1 MSRIYSLLEKIFDF
15 AIETSMKRRGLSED
29 YLFKLGHR
37 IRIIRTF
44 LKLDQKQMSES
55 TQIAQSQISKIE
67 SGRAAPT
74 LNQLLEIKK
83 LADENDQLHEN
94 LTWDWIL
101 EGKGEGLI

>member
-1 MSRIYSLLEKIFDF
+1 MSRIYSLLEKIFNF
-15 AIETSMKRRGLSED
+15 AIEVSMKRRGLSED

-44 LKLDQKQMSES
+44 LKLDQKQMSER

-83 LADENDQLHEN
+83 LADEYDQLREN

-101 EGKGEGLI
+101 EGKGKGLI

>member
-1 MSRIYSLLEKIFDF
+1 MSRIYSLLEKIFNF
-15 AIETSMKRRGLSED
+15 AIEVSMKRRGLSED

-37 IRIIRTF
+37 IRIIRTY
-44 LKLDQKQMSES
+44 LKLDQKQMAER

-83 LADENDQLHEN
+83 LADEYDQLREN

-101 EGKGEGLI
+101 EGKGKGLI

>member
-1 MSRIYSLLEKIFDF
+1 
-15 AIETSMKRRGLSED
+15 MKRRGLSED

-37 IRIIRTF
+37 IRIIRTY
-44 LKLDQKQMSES
+44 LKLDQKQMAER

-83 LADENDQLHEN
+83 LADEYDQLREN

-101 EGKGEGLI
+101 EGKGKGLI

>member
-1 MSRIYSLLEKIFDF
+1 
-15 AIETSMKRRGLSED
+15 MKRRLPSEE

-44 LKLDQKQMSES
+44 LKLDQKQMSER

-74 LNQLLEIKK
+74 LHQLLEIKK
-83 LADENDQLHEN
+83 LADEDEYLSEN
-94 LTWDWIL
+94 LKWDWIL

>member
-1 MSRIYSLLEKIFDF
+1 MSRIYSLLEKIFNF
-15 AIETSMKRRGLSED
+15 AIEVSMKRRGLSED

-44 LKLDQKQMSES
+44 LKLDQKQMSER
-55 TQIAQSQISKIE
+55 THIAQSQISKIE

-83 LADENDQLHEN
+83 LADEDDRLREN

>member
-15 AIETSMKRRGLSED
+15 VIETSMKRRGLSED

-44 LKLDQKQMSES
+44 LKLDQKQMSER

-83 LADENDQLHEN
+83 LADEDDRLREN